1 MVKLDKL
8 GRRIPE
14 FDRSA
19 AGKKASQTRRANKKY
34 GPDYDKRT
42 GAVGGSHRTRGYF
55 GKLKDEGREAELK
68 ALSEKGTEKSIAV
81 RAAKKAE
88 ATETADNAS
97 PSGSED
103 TSVGGQS

>member
-1 MVKLDKL
+1 MAERRDKL

-42 GAVGGSHRTRGYF
+42 GAIGGSHRTRGYF
-55 GKLKDEGREAELK
+55 GKLKDEGREEELK
-68 ALSEKGTEKSIAV
+68 ALSEKGTAKSVAI
-81 RAAKKAE
+81 RKAKKE
-88 ATETADNAS
+88 AQASETSTNG
-97 PSGSED
+97 SGENS
-103 TSVGGQS
+103 TIPGGE